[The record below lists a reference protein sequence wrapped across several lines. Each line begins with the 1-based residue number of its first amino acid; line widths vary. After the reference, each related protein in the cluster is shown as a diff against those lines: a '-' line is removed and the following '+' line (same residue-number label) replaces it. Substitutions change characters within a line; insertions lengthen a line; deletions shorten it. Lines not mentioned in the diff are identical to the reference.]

1 MTNIS
6 VWLEDG
12 CLVDYEGEVYAR
24 DVKNEDVERICKLY
38 GLTFKGETE

>member
-12 CLVDYEGEVYAR
+12 CLIDYEGEVYAR
-24 DVKNEDVERICKLY
+24 DVKNEDVERICELY